1 MRRRGFW
8 DKEAITIIIGY
19 ARVSTLDQHLDRQLD
34 ALHDAGVSKL
44 FTEKVT
50 GRKADRPE
58 LMKLIEQL
66 REGDVVVI
74 SELTRLSRSTKDL
87 FAIVELIQSKGA
99 DIRSLKETWLDTTT
113 PHGKLMFTI
122 FAGLSQFE
130 ADLTA
135 QRTRE
140 GLEAARVRGRFGG
153 RPKTDADS
161 IRRAMKLYHA
171 GQNSIRE
178 IEELTGVKKSTLY
191 RNLKQRGRSI

>member
-1 MRRRGFW
+1 MV
-8 DKEAITIIIGY
+8 DVTIGY
-19 ARVSTLDQHLDRQLD
+19 ARVSTLEQNLDRQLD
-34 ALHDAGVSKL
+34 ALTAADAVKL

-50 GRKADRPE
+50 GRKSDRPE
-58 LMKLIEQL
+58 LMKLIDQL
-66 REGDVVVI
+66 RGGDVVVI

-140 GLEAARVRGRFGG
+140 GLAAARARGRIGG
-153 RPKTDADS
+153 RPKTDACKVKQ
-161 IRRAMKLYHA
+161 ALNLYHSR
-171 GQNSIRE
+171 QYTLRE
-178 IEELTGVKKSTLY
+178 IEDLTGVKKSTLY
-191 RNLKQRGRSI
+191 RNLEVK

>member
-1 MRRRGFW
+1 M
-8 DKEAITIIIGY
+8 IIGY
-19 ARVSTLDQHLDRQLD
+19 ARVSTLDQSLDRQID
-34 ALHDAGVSKL
+34 ALNDAGAIKL

-50 GRKADRPE
+50 GRKSDRPE
-58 LMKLIEQL
+58 LMRLVEHL

-87 FAIVELIQSKGA
+87 FSIVELIQSKGA

-140 GLEAARVRGRFGG
+140 GLEAARLRGRLGG
-153 RPKTDADS
+153 RPKIDGGKVKQAL
-161 IRRAMKLYHA
+161 KLY
-171 GQNSIRE
+171 GSKEYTLKE

-191 RNLKQRGRSI
+191 RNLQWAS

>member
-1 MRRRGFW
+1 M
-8 DKEAITIIIGY
+8 IIGY
-19 ARVSTLDQHLDRQLD
+19 ARVSTFDQSLDRQVDQLTN
-34 ALHDAGVSKL
+34 AGAEKL

-50 GRKADRPE
+50 GKKADRPE
-58 LMKLIEQL
+58 LTRLINQL
-66 REGDVVVI
+66 RQGDVVIV

-87 FAIVELIQSKGA
+87 FAIVETIQSRGA

-140 GLEAARVRGRFGG
+140 GLEAARQRGRFGG
-153 RPKTDADS
+153 RPKTDEDQVRKAV
-161 IRRAMKLYHA
+161 KLYRA
-171 GQNSIRE
+171 GNHTIRE
-178 IEELTGVKKSTLY
+178 IKELTGVTKSVLY
-191 RNLKQRGRSI
+191 RNLSAESKTG

>member
-1 MRRRGFW
+1 LTVLGRSLN
-8 DKEAITIIIGY
+8 IIIIGY
-19 ARVSTLDQHLDRQLD
+19 ARVSTLDQNLDRQTD
-34 ALHDAGVSKL
+34 ALNDAGAVKL

-50 GRKADRPE
+50 GRKSDRPE
-58 LMKLIEQL
+58 LMRMVEHQ
-66 REGDVVVI
+66 REGDIVVI
-74 SELTRLSRSTKDL
+74 SELIRLSRSTKDL
-87 FAIVELIQSKGA
+87 FSIVELIQSKGA

-140 GLEAARVRGRFGG
+140 GLEAARLRGRLGG
-153 RPKTDADS
+153 RPKTDEGKVKQAL
-161 IRRAMKLYHA
+161 KLYSSK
-171 GQNSIRE
+171 QYSIRE

-191 RNLKQRGRSI
+191 RNIGG

>member
-1 MRRRGFW
+1 M
-8 DKEAITIIIGY
+8 
-19 ARVSTLDQHLDRQLD
+19 DRQVD
-34 ALHDAGVSKL
+34 ALNDAGAVKL
-44 FTEKVT
+44 FTEKAT
-50 GRKADRPE
+50 GKTAERPE
-58 LMKLIEQL
+58 LTRLIEQL
-66 REGDVVVI
+66 REGDVVII

-99 DIRSLKETWLDTTT
+99 NIKSLKETWLDTTT

-140 GLEAARVRGRFGG
+140 GLEAARARGRTGG
-153 RPKTDADS
+153 RPKIDEDS
-161 IRRAMKLYHA
+161 VKKAVKLYHTR
-171 GQNSIRE
+171 QYSVKE

-191 RNLKQRGRSI
+191 RNL

>member
-1 MRRRGFW
+1 M
-8 DKEAITIIIGY
+8 IIGY
-19 ARVSTLDQHLDRQLD
+19 ARVSTLDQNLDRQTD
-34 ALHDAGVSKL
+34 ALNAVGTVKL

-50 GRKADRPE
+50 GKKSDRPE
-58 LMKLIEQL
+58 LMRMVEHL

-87 FAIVELIQSKGA
+87 FSIVELIQSKGA
-99 DIRSLKETWLDTTT
+99 DIKSLKETWLDTTT

-140 GLEAARVRGRFGG
+140 GLEAARLRGRLGG
-153 RPKTDADS
+153 RPKTDEGKVKQAL
-161 IRRAMKLYHA
+161 KLH
-171 GQNSIRE
+171 NSGEYTVKE

-191 RNLKQRGRSI
+191 RNLKGDVAK

>member
-1 MRRRGFW
+1 LV
-8 DKEAITIIIGY
+8 IIIIGY
-19 ARVSTLDQHLDRQLD
+19 ARVSTLEQNLDRQVD
-34 ALHDAGVSKL
+34 ALNSAGVVKL
-44 FTEKVT
+44 FTEKAT
-50 GRKADRPE
+50 GKTTERPE
-58 LMKLIEQL
+58 LTRLIEQL
-66 REGDVVVI
+66 REGDVVII

-99 DIRSLKETWLDTTT
+99 NIKSLKETWLDTTT

-140 GLEAARVRGRFGG
+140 GLEAARARGRLGG
-153 RPKTDADS
+153 RPKIDEDS
-161 IRRAMKLYHA
+161 VKKAVKLYRTR
-171 GQNSIRE
+171 QYSVKE

-191 RNLKQRGRSI
+191 RNL

>member
-1 MRRRGFW
+1 MV
-8 DKEAITIIIGY
+8 DVTIGY
-19 ARVSTLDQHLDRQLD
+19 ARVSTLEQNLDRQLD
-34 ALHDAGVSKL
+34 ALTAADAVKL

-50 GRKADRPE
+50 GRKSDRPE
-58 LMKLIEQL
+58 LMKLIDQL
-66 REGDVVVI
+66 RGGDVVVI

-140 GLEAARVRGRFGG
+140 GLAAARARGRIGG
-153 RPKTDADS
+153 RPKTDAGKVKQ
-161 IRRAMKLYHA
+161 ALKLYYSR
-171 GQNSIRE
+171 QYTVKE
-178 IEELTGVKKSTLY
+178 IEDLTGVKKSTLY
-191 RNLKQRGRSI
+191 RNLEVK

>member
-1 MRRRGFW
+1 M
-8 DKEAITIIIGY
+8 IIGY
-19 ARVSTLDQHLDRQLD
+19 ARVSTLDQSLDRQTD
-34 ALHDAGVSKL
+34 ALTAAGAVKL

-50 GRKADRPE
+50 GRKSDRPE
-58 LMKLIEQL
+58 LTRLIDQL

-87 FAIVELIQSKGA
+87 FSIVELIQSKGA

-140 GLEAARVRGRFGG
+140 GLEAARLRGRFGG
-153 RPKTDADS
+153 RPKTDDGKVKQAL
-161 IRRAMKLYHA
+161 KLY
-171 GQNSIRE
+171 SSREYTIKE

-191 RNLKQRGRSI
+191 RNLKTK